1 MDDNNR
7 TSLFSVMKASVRIF
21 LAISIMLLSAG
32 TASAQ
37 ALVQGIFH
45 ETGIA
50 FDGSWQQV
58 GVPTTPFNVVV
69 YENEM
74 QYGNYRAVRRGNTNV
89 HGFVGRRYNLVNSNG
104 EVNTFYFVV
113 ADNGAIIRVSEFSF
127 DAGQVPG
134 FGFSVGY
141 KSVTAYMTAPGYPGQ
156 YDNINSGNYNSNSGG
171 NYNSNT
177 TKTKSDSDRYGYKTC
192 HLCNGSGKCHTC
204 LGDGFYYG
212 YNGSRLSCPNCYV
225 NERGKCSKCKGTGK
239 VYGLKG
245 VQFFNPY

>member
-1 MDDNNR
+1 MDGNYR
-7 TSLFSVMKASVRIF
+7 TSLFLVMKASVRIF
-21 LAISIMLLSAG
+21 LSISIMLLSAG
-32 TASAQ
+32 IASAQ

-58 GVPTTPFNVVV
+58 GAPTTPFNVVV
-69 YENEM
+69 NENEM

-171 NYNSNT
+171 NYNSN
-177 TKTKSDSDRYGYKTC
+177 SNSSSGSQQRWVTC
-192 HLCNGSGKCHTC
+192 TLCNGAGVWNKVYAPRYNGQSSSVWCEICKGYDHSHYHEKCSSC
-204 LGDGFYYG
+204 LGKGG
-212 YNGSRLSCPNCYV
+212 YMRSY
-225 NERGKCSKCKGTGK
+225 
-239 VYGLKG
+239 
-245 VQFFNPY
+245 